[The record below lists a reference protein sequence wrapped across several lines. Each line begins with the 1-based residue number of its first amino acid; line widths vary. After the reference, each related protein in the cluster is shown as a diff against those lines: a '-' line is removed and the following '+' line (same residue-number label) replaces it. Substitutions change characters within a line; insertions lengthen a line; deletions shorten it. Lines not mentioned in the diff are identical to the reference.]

1 MTTITLR
8 VSDDDLALIDAEAG
22 DNRTQFIRNA
32 ARKTVRLRRRQRR
45 RLDAEVSRIL
55 LEDAER
61 DLTVM
66 RGFALD

>member
-22 DNRTQFIRNA
+22 DNRTQFILNA